1 MKHIFTLLILIG
13 LCPVSLGCIIS
24 PYKMTIMN
32 SENLRNLSDVIFF
45 GKLVDLKTKEDGKQ
59 LANFFV
65 IKSIKGELEWRME
78 IRNEDLTSCFR
89 VSEPSIVH
97 TIYLP
102 LSHNFQGNMK
112 LQTLHLM
119 ALYPLTG
126 QWVKSGDLNKIV

>member
-65 IKSIKGELEWRME
+65 IKSIK
-78 IRNEDLTSCFR
+78 
-89 VSEPSIVH
+89 
-97 TIYLP
+97 
-102 LSHNFQGNMK
+102 
-112 LQTLHLM
+112 
-119 ALYPLTG
+119 
-126 QWVKSGDLNKIV
+126 